1 MRACWILF
9 NSIFDVGLLDLSLSF
24 DVGLL
29 DLSFLVCFGTSG
41 GHWCHGDRFL
51 VDFGTSVAA

>member
-1 MRACWILF
+1 M
-9 NSIFDVGLLDLSLSF
+9 GLLDLSLSF

-41 GHWCHGDRFL
+41 GQWCHGEQFL
-51 VDFGTSVAA
+51 VDIGTSVAD